1 MASPFFFVK
10 KKDGKLRPCQDY
22 RYLNDWTIKNAYPL
36 PLISEI
42 MDKLKGAKYFTKLDV
57 RWGYNNV
64 RIKKGDEWKAAFKT
78 NKGLFEPT
86 VMFFGM
92 CNSPAT
98 FQGMMDAIFVDM
110 IEGCIVIIY
119 MDDILIFA
127 RNQEDLERYT
137 KLVLQRLRENDLF
150 LKALKCEF
158 NKTRIEYLGM
168 IVEEGKISMDPIKLG
183 GIRDWPVPTTVKQT
197 RSFLGFGNFYR
208 RFITHFSDIARP
220 LNNLTK
226 KDKKFEWT
234 KECQEA
240 FDCLKMK
247 FTEEPVL
254 MIPDHSK
261 PFQIESDASKIA
273 TGAVLT
279 QLDSNGDRHPCA
291 FISKTFS
298 PTERNY
304 EIYDRELLGIIRAL
318 EEWRHYIQGSKH
330 TTIIYSD
337 HKNLTY
343 FRTAQKLNR
352 RQARWSLYL
361 SEFDVKL
368 VHLPGSKMIQSDTL
382 SRRPDHG
389 IGTEQDNED
398 MVLLPENLF
407 INLLERD
414 MANPTRILAINNTD
428 DENDTPDAIKSLSIH
443 GLKTL
448 RNHFSNDTAA
458 ISVNDVIINVLDM
471 DLQKRIA
478 TAQEMDIPVKEA
490 MNMLLKK
497 NPNMWKDE
505 MKDWTMEL
513 LDEGVVLFFKG
524 RNYIP
529 KDDNLRRDIL
539 KMYHDHETA
548 GHPGELET
556 YNAVA
561 QQYWWPG
568 IRTFVKNYV
577 KGCGICQQFKI
588 DRNPSHPAFL
598 PIPGAPTTRPFAH
611 CSMDLITDLPL
622 SNTFDSILVVVDQGL
637 SKGVILCPCTK
648 TITSDGVAQ
657 LLFDNLF
664 KRFGLPNKIIS
675 DRGPQFAAR
684 AFKELL
690 KLLGI
695 TSSLTTAYHPQSDGA
710 TERVN
715 QEIEAYLSI
724 YCISNPENW
733 SNTLSTLEFTH
744 NNRRHADRKHS
755 PFELI
760 QGESPIALPITFEH
774 TKFPTIEDKI
784 KLLIRNREEALA
796 AHELARSRMAARKKD
811 TFTPFVKGQ
820 KVWLD
825 LRNLKTSYHKKITP
839 KREGPFEIEEVLGPV
854 TYRLK
859 LPESWKIHNVFHAVL
874 LRPYIKN
881 ETHGGNF
888 PRPIP
893 ELIEGEEVYEVD
905 SIIKHRRRGRGYQ
918 YYIKWKGYPITE
930 ATWENET
937 AFSDDGDML
946 EQYKKQHQL

>member
-1 MASPFFFVK
+1 
-10 KKDGKLRPCQDY
+10 
-22 RYLNDWTIKNAYPL
+22 
-36 PLISEI
+36 
-42 MDKLKGAKYFTKLDV
+42 
-57 RWGYNNV
+57 
-64 RIKKGDEWKAAFKT
+64 
-78 NKGLFEPT
+78 
-86 VMFFGM
+86 
-92 CNSPAT
+92 
-98 FQGMMDAIFVDM
+98 
-110 IEGCIVIIY
+110 
-119 MDDILIFA
+119 
-127 RNQEDLERYT
+127 
-137 KLVLQRLRENDLF
+137 
-150 LKALKCEF
+150 
-158 NKTRIEYLGM
+158 
-168 IVEEGKISMDPIKLG
+168 
-183 GIRDWPVPTTVKQT
+183 
-197 RSFLGFGNFYR
+197 
-208 RFITHFSDIARP
+208 
-220 LNNLTK
+220 
-226 KDKKFEWT
+226 
-234 KECQEA
+234 
-240 FDCLKMK
+240 
-247 FTEEPVL
+247 
-254 MIPDHSK
+254 
-261 PFQIESDASKIA
+261 
-273 TGAVLT
+273 
-279 QLDSNGDRHPCA
+279 
-291 FISKTFS
+291 
-298 PTERNY
+298 
-304 EIYDRELLGIIRAL
+304 
-318 EEWRHYIQGSKH
+318 
-330 TTIIYSD
+330 
-337 HKNLTY
+337 
-343 FRTAQKLNR
+343 
-352 RQARWSLYL
+352 
-361 SEFDVKL
+361 
-368 VHLPGSKMIQSDTL
+368 
-382 SRRPDHG
+382 
-389 IGTEQDNED
+389 
-398 MVLLPENLF
+398 
-407 INLLERD
+407 

-859 LPESWKIHNVFHAVL
+859 LPESWKIHNVFHAIL
-874 LRPYIKN
+874 LRPYIEN

>member
-1 MASPFFFVK
+1 MIGHRREGEVLGRRRRLGFLKRRTESTSVSPCLEIHSVTLGLVERNTLFIPITIRDQSGKTVETPALVDSGAGGKFIDQNFARKSKMDIYNLEKPMKALNVDGTENKRGTIKQYVDLTFTINGRPQTQRLFLTGLGKQRIILGFPWLQEQNPIINWRTGEFRWRTRVPDIKKIRRLTEQRWKNEQEAEELKNEHKELNETPVEETKDSRRVLKRRRNEMNQKTNKTTYISTIIKKCREKLQRRKEKAANIPNDIGNDELESNPKSEYRSAFIEEIDDEEEFKTHTLNPLDKDDFSILIGLMDSMEPEEVWINARTNVATELAVEENKKKEGIPTEKLVPEEYHRYLDIFNEGKANRFPEERSWDHKIKMKEGFEPKSFKNYNLTPEEQLEQDKFLKENLEKGYIRPSQSPMASPFFFVK

-119 MDDILIFA
+119 MDNILIFA

-183 GIRDWPVPTTVKQT
+183 GIRDWPIPTTVKQT

-208 RFITHFSDIARP
+208 QFITHFSDIAQP
-220 LNNLTK
+220 LNNLMK
-226 KDKKFEWT
+226 KDKKFEWK

-240 FDCLKMK
+240 FYCLKMK

-254 MIPDHSK
+254 MIPNHSK
-261 PFQIESDASKIA
+261 PFQIESDASKIV

-368 VHLPGSKMIQSDTL
+368 VHMPGTKMIQSD
-382 SRRPDHG
+382 
-389 IGTEQDNED
+389 
-398 MVLLPENLF
+398 
-407 INLLERD
+407 
-414 MANPTRILAINNTD
+414 
-428 DENDTPDAIKSLSIH
+428 
-443 GLKTL
+443 
-448 RNHFSNDTAA
+448 
-458 ISVNDVIINVLDM
+458 
-471 DLQKRIA
+471 
-478 TAQEMDIPVKEA
+478 
-490 MNMLLKK
+490 
-497 NPNMWKDE
+497 
-505 MKDWTMEL
+505 
-513 LDEGVVLFFKG
+513 
-524 RNYIP
+524 
-529 KDDNLRRDIL
+529 
-539 KMYHDHETA
+539 
-548 GHPGELET
+548 
-556 YNAVA
+556 
-561 QQYWWPG
+561 
-568 IRTFVKNYV
+568 
-577 KGCGICQQFKI
+577 
-588 DRNPSHPAFL
+588 
-598 PIPGAPTTRPFAH
+598 
-611 CSMDLITDLPL
+611 
-622 SNTFDSILVVVDQGL
+622 
-637 SKGVILCPCTK
+637 
-648 TITSDGVAQ
+648 
-657 LLFDNLF
+657 
-664 KRFGLPNKIIS
+664 
-675 DRGPQFAAR
+675 
-684 AFKELL
+684 
-690 KLLGI
+690 
-695 TSSLTTAYHPQSDGA
+695 
-710 TERVN
+710 
-715 QEIEAYLSI
+715 
-724 YCISNPENW
+724 
-733 SNTLSTLEFTH
+733 
-744 NNRRHADRKHS
+744 
-755 PFELI
+755 
-760 QGESPIALPITFEH
+760 AL
-774 TKFPTIEDKI
+774 
-784 KLLIRNREEALA
+784 
-796 AHELARSRMAARKKD
+796 
-811 TFTPFVKGQ
+811 
-820 KVWLD
+820 
-825 LRNLKTSYHKKITP
+825 
-839 KREGPFEIEEVLGPV
+839 
-854 TYRLK
+854 
-859 LPESWKIHNVFHAVL
+859 
-874 LRPYIKN
+874 
-881 ETHGGNF
+881 
-888 PRPIP
+888 
-893 ELIEGEEVYEVD
+893 
-905 SIIKHRRRGRGYQ
+905 
-918 YYIKWKGYPITE
+918 
-930 ATWENET
+930 
-937 AFSDDGDML
+937 
-946 EQYKKQHQL
+946 

>member
-1 MASPFFFVK
+1 
-10 KKDGKLRPCQDY
+10 
-22 RYLNDWTIKNAYPL
+22 
-36 PLISEI
+36 
-42 MDKLKGAKYFTKLDV
+42 
-57 RWGYNNV
+57 
-64 RIKKGDEWKAAFKT
+64 
-78 NKGLFEPT
+78 
-86 VMFFGM
+86 
-92 CNSPAT
+92 
-98 FQGMMDAIFVDM
+98 
-110 IEGCIVIIY
+110 
-119 MDDILIFA
+119 
-127 RNQEDLERYT
+127 
-137 KLVLQRLRENDLF
+137 
-150 LKALKCEF
+150 
-158 NKTRIEYLGM
+158 
-168 IVEEGKISMDPIKLG
+168 
-183 GIRDWPVPTTVKQT
+183 
-197 RSFLGFGNFYR
+197 
-208 RFITHFSDIARP
+208 
-220 LNNLTK
+220 
-226 KDKKFEWT
+226 
-234 KECQEA
+234 
-240 FDCLKMK
+240 
-247 FTEEPVL
+247 
-254 MIPDHSK
+254 
-261 PFQIESDASKIA
+261 
-273 TGAVLT
+273 
-279 QLDSNGDRHPCA
+279 
-291 FISKTFS
+291 
-298 PTERNY
+298 
-304 EIYDRELLGIIRAL
+304 
-318 EEWRHYIQGSKH
+318 
-330 TTIIYSD
+330 
-337 HKNLTY
+337 
-343 FRTAQKLNR
+343 
-352 RQARWSLYL
+352 
-361 SEFDVKL
+361 
-368 VHLPGSKMIQSDTL
+368 MIQSDTL
-382 SRRPDHG
+382 SRSPDHRM
-389 IGTEQDNED
+389 GTEQDNED

-859 LPESWKIHNVFHAVL
+859 LPESWKIHNVFHAIL
-874 LRPYIKN
+874 LRPYIEN

-946 EQYKKQHQL
+946 EQYRKQHQL